1 MPPFVASC
9 VYGAFIA
16 WLFYRHSKEVQGV
29 SRAIWIPFIW
39 IGINSSRSVVYWL
52 SSGTTASEAS
62 DVTDGN
68 SIDRTIFLTLLAFAV
83 GTLARRRIHWQAVCG
98 QCKWLIIF
106 YLYLLLS
113 TVWSDYTFVSFKR
126 WFKDAG
132 DVLMILVILTEA
144 DPVEAF
150 RWVFLRCAY
159 LLIPISVIFIKY
171 YPDLGRYYNTWTWET
186 AYCGI
191 TTNKNSL
198 GLLAMWSGMVMLW
211 QLVDVRRPH
220 GWRLM
225 LRQKWPDLVVF
236 LMCLWILSLAN
247 SSTSLAC
254 FVLGTIVFFG
264 SRLRVVQANL
274 KNISWCL
281 GGVALFMLTMTVN
294 PEFRGMV
301 AGSLGRD
308 ANLTERTDIWEWALG
323 LGTNPLIGSGFASTL
338 LTFHDA
344 PLVANDHLAHVHNG
358 YLQTYLDSGMIG
370 VCLLVGILIAAGRNA
385 IRQLS
390 EKTPVGHLFLAL
402 FINCLF
408 FNYTEVAFN
417 RSDTVGFFVWLMAA
431 YGVVTDLPSDEAK
444 SINEPAAVVS
454 DAQSGHG
461 VFVNP
466 YVPR

>member
-1 MPPFVASC
+1 MPPFLASC

-16 WLFYRHSKEVQGV
+16 WLFYRHSKEAQGV
-29 SRAIWIPFIW
+29 SRALWIPFIW

-52 SSGTTASEAS
+52 STGTTASESS

-68 SIDRTIFLTLLAFAV
+68 PIDRTIFLILLGLALV
-83 GTLARRRIHWQAVCG
+83 TLARRRIDWPAVRG
-98 QCKWLIIF
+98 GCKWLFIF

-132 DVLMILVILTEA
+132 DVVMILVILTES

-198 GLLAMWSGMVMLW
+198 GLLALWSGLVLLW
-211 QLVDVRRPH
+211 QIVDVRRPN
-220 GWRLM
+220 GWRM
-225 LRQKWPDLVVF
+225 YLRQKWPDLLVL

-254 FVLGTIVFFG
+254 FILGTTVFFG
-264 SRLRVVQANL
+264 SRLRVVRANL
-274 KNISWCL
+274 KNIGWCL
-281 GGVALFMLTMTVN
+281 AGVAVVLLTMTVN
-294 PEFRGMV
+294 PEFRGII
-301 AGSLGRD
+301 AGAFGRD
-308 ANLTERTDIWEWALG
+308 ANLTDRTDIWDWALS
-323 LGTNPLIGSGFASTL
+323 LHTNPLIGSGFASTL

-370 VCLLVGILIAAGRNA
+370 VCLLLGILIAAGRNA
-385 IRQLS
+385 VRQLS
-390 EKTPVGHLFLAL
+390 EHSPVGHLFLAL
-402 FINCLF
+402 FISCLF
-408 FNYTEVAFN
+408 FNYTEVAYD
-417 RSDTVGFFVWLMAA
+417 RSETLGFLMWLMAA
-431 YGVVTDLPSDEAK
+431 YGVAADLSSRQVEKADEL
-444 SINEPAAVVS
+444 STVPPAPQTAHSV
-454 DAQSGHG
+454 
-461 VFVNP
+461 
-466 YVPR
+466 